1 MSFTVAKILRVLKR
15 INLITSIVPSFTVA
29 KILRVLKPQIKVLKT
44 TDIFYLI
51 IKLISF
57 HTKNYTLVDYEALPE
72 LE

>member
-1 MSFTVAKILRVLKR
+1 MSCVRTF
-15 INLITSIVPSFTVA
+15 SSSFTVA